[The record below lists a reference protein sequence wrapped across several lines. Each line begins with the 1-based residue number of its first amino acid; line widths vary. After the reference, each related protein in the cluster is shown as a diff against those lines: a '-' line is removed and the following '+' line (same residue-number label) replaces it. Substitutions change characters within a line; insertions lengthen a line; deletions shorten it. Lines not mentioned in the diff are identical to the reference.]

1 MTEEHAHQEGEAA
14 SAFETAKLGIWTFLA
29 TELLLFGGLFTAYVE
44 FRVKYPDLFQAEHL
58 KLNRTLGLIN
68 TFVLISSSL
77 TTSLGIAAIKR
88 GRQRLLR
95 FYLALTTVLFVSFL
109 VIKYI
114 EWSEDFARGLNPG
127 TNIFFSL
134 YFTMTGLHGLHV
146 VAGIA
151 VLIAVQVMAGRS
163 MLSESYS
170 TPVEISG
177 LYLHFVD
184 IIWAYLF
191 PLLYLMG

>member
-1 MTEEHAHQEGEAA
+1 MTEENSYREGNPE
-14 SAFETAKLGIWTFLA
+14 SAFDRAKLGIWTFLA

-44 FRVKYPDLFQAEHL
+44 FRIKYPDLFQTEHL
-58 KLNRTLGLIN
+58 KLNRELGLVN

-88 GRQRLLR
+88 GRQRLLQL
-95 FYLALTTVLFVSFL
+95 YLVLTTLLFASFL
-109 VIKYI
+109 VVKYI
-114 EWSEDFARGLNPG
+114 EWSEDLSRGLNPG

-146 VAGIA
+146 IAGIA
-151 VLIAVQVMAGRS
+151 VLIAILVMAKRN
-163 MLSESYS
+163 MFSENYS

-184 IIWAYLF
+184 IIWTYLF
-191 PLLYLMG
+191 PLLYLVG

>member
-1 MTEEHAHQEGEAA
+1 MAEDHLHQEATPEG
-14 SAFETAKLGIWTFLA
+14 AFERAKLGIWTFLA

-44 FRVKYPDLFQAEHL
+44 FRIKYPDLFLVEHL
-58 KLNRTLGLIN
+58 KLNKVLGLIN
-68 TFVLISSSL
+68 TFILISSSL

-88 GRQRLLR
+88 GRQQLLR
-95 FYLALTTVLFVSFL
+95 FYLALTALLYTTFL
-109 VIKYI
+109 VIKYL
-114 EWSEDFARGLNPG
+114 EWSEDFARGIYPG

-134 YFTMTGLHGLHV
+134 YFMMTGLHGLHV
-146 VAGIA
+146 IAGIA
-151 VLIAVQVMAGRS
+151 MLTAVFIMARNNRFSG
-163 MLSESYS
+163 SYS

>member
-1 MTEEHAHQEGEAA
+1 MTEEHVHQEGEAA

-44 FRVKYPDLFQAEHL
+44 FRIKYPDLFQAEHL
-58 KLNRTLGLIN
+58 KLNRPLGLIN

-109 VIKYI
+109 VIKYV
-114 EWSEDFARGLNPG
+114 EWSEDLTRGLNPG

-146 VAGIA
+146 IAGVA
-151 VLIAVQVMAGRS
+151 VLIAVQVMARRN
-163 MLSESYS
+163 MFSESYS